1 MPVLNSYQGCD
12 DLNEGE
18 AREVKLSQSPKTV
31 LKLPL
36 LLTEPASFSFDWYS
50 KCFDTLEL
58 QGNWQ
63 PSSNMKLVDVSCQV
77 SLYLLR

>member
-18 AREVKLSQSPKTV
+18 AREVELSQSSKTV

-36 LLTEPASFSFDWYS
+36 LPTEALSLLTGTRS
-50 KCFDTLEL
+50 TLIPLSCKET
-58 QGNWQ
+58 GNRARI
-63 PSSNMKLVDVSCQV
+63 MKLVDVSCQV
-77 SLYLLR
+77 SLYLPR